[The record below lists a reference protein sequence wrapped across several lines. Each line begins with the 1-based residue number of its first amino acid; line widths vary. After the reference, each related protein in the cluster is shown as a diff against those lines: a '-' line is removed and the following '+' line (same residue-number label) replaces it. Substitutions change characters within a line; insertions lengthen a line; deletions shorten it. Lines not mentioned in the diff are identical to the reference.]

1 MSKPTPTFY
10 IFHGNDEFG
19 LSQQIRKMKADMAHV
34 DSAGMNTEEYDGT
47 ETKSATVVSSVG
59 TFPFLADRR
68 LVLVKNMLSWITRK
82 GAGEMGKQNERYLLD
97 ELPHLPDYSRL
108 VFVEFQALPKSNKV
122 LQLAE
127 SSPNGFVKAFEAP
140 KNLNQWISSRAKSEY
155 QAEIKPDAATALA
168 SVVNGDVRRADNELL
183 KLVAYANGTP
193 ITEAM
198 VIALTPY
205 SPEVNLFEM
214 VNEMATGNG
223 GRALTL
229 LHQAVEG
236 PNKDPFQMWGLFT
249 RQFRLMLLVKEQDEL
264 GTPSDAI
271 ATELQMSDFIVNK
284 TLKPAR
290 LFSLENLETIYAKL
304 LEYDQKVKVGEMD
317 ILMALDLLVAGTTR
331 TEGYSAKGVGSP
343 R

>member
-19 LSQQIRKMKADMAHV
+19 LSQQIRKMKADMAEM

-47 ETKSATVVSSVG
+47 ETKSATVISSVG

-68 LVLVKNMLSWITRK
+68 LVLVKNMLAWITRK
-82 GAGEMGKQNERYLLD
+82 GAGEIGKQNERYLLE

-108 VFVEFQALPKSNKV
+108 VFFEFQPLPKSNKV

-127 SSPNGFVKAFEAP
+127 SLPNGYVKLFETP
-140 KNLNQWISSRAKSEY
+140 KNLAPWIITRAKSEY
-155 QAEIKPDAATALA
+155 QAEIKPEVATALA

-205 SPEVNLFEM
+205 SPEVNVYNM
-214 VNEMATGNG
+214 VDEMASGNG
-223 GRALTL
+223 GKALAL
-229 LHQAVEG
+229 LHQALDE
-236 PNKDPFQMWGLFT
+236 PDNDPFQMWGLFT
-249 RQFRLMLLVKEQDEL
+249 RQFRLMLLVKEQMEL
-264 GTPSDAI
+264 GMSPATI
-271 ATELQMSDFIVNK
+271 ATELHMAEFIVKK
-284 TLKPAR
+284 TMTPAR
-290 LFSLENLETIYAKL
+290 AFSLENLETLYAKI
-304 LEYDQKVKVGEMD
+304 LEYDQKVKVGGMD
-317 ILMALDLLVAGTTR
+317 ILMALDLLVAGTSR
-331 TEGYSAKGVGSP
+331 TEGYSAKGIGSP